1 MPTHRVRVPLG
12 GGAFRSGNF
21 RKFKPRMIGEQTY
34 QALTDQAGRT
44 ENAGFKFL
52 AVERKRTKLLA
63 AFRIVG
69 DRVGTGIGARVGAH
83 ARPPSSDEEVTSA
96 RGPMRVPR
104 PAGLKVLRT
113 HTTISVS
120 AASGSTLACNTF
132 APLSASA

>member
-21 RKFKPRMIGEQTY
+21 CKFKPRMIGEQTH
-34 QALTDQAGRT
+34 QALTDQAGRA

-63 AFRIVG
+63 AVRTVG
-69 DRVGTGIGARVGAH
+69 DRVGARVGAH
-83 ARPPSSDEEVTSA
+83 ARPPSGDEEVMSA